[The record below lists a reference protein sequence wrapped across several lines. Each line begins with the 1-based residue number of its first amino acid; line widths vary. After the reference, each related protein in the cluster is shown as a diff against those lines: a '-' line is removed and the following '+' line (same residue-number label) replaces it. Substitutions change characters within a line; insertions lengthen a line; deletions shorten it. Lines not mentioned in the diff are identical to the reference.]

1 MRIALYISTALLAA
15 TSSVANAGDNNGA
28 GRSFEE
34 LTFEQVSYP
43 SNASA
48 SDIGWPDYQLDLDY
62 QYRDRDRGYR
72 RHDVQNYRLDDN
84 LRYMGPYEF
93 RVDYQLDENR
103 GYGYYRDDRGDSYR
117 NRLRFDGYARRR
129 TAHDVGQIVGD
140 LVEDLL
146 SSN

>member
-1 MRIALYISTALLAA
+1 MRIAICVSTALLAV

-48 SDIGWPDYQLDLDY
+48 SDIGWSDHRLDLDY

-72 RHDVQNYRLDDN
+72 RHNVRNYRLDDN
-84 LRYMGPYEF
+84 LRYMGPDEF
-93 RVDYQLDENR
+93 RLELHPREDQ

-117 NRLRFDGYARRR
+117 NRLRFDDYGRNRA
-129 TAHDVGQIVGD
+129 AHDVGQIVGE

-146 SSN
+146 SGN